1 MKDDRVSHDL
11 TKKIKDLE
19 NSINGYQ
26 DYIKVLRQ
34 EIFDLKKY
42 KSEVIILQNL
52 LDGCKKIIVDLS
64 KKNVR

>member
-52 LDGCKKIIVDLS
+52 GIKESCL
-64 KKNVR
+64 